1 MKRMAYLRR
10 LSALTKRYGAENIV
24 YTDESGF
31 KKHSYRRHGW
41 AKRGT
46 ILYGFV
52 HGNNH
57 KSTNLIMAQRNGKW
71 FAAETFQENCTA
83 QRVNEWLEKTLIP
96 KLEKPSVIVMDNAP
110 FHKKVEIRRILKKQG
125 HVVLFLPAYS
135 PDFNPIE
142 NSFGIIK
149 RKREFALPNT
159 PVLDIVKS
167 SECYWE

>member
-1 MKRMAYLRR
+1 
-10 LSALTKRYGAENIV
+10 
-24 YTDESGF
+24 
-31 KKHSYRRHGW
+31 
-41 AKRGT
+41 
-46 ILYGFV
+46 
-52 HGNNH
+52 
-57 KSTNLIMAQRNGKW
+57 MAQRNGKW

-96 KLEKPSVIVMDNAP
+96 KLGKPSVIVMDNAP